1 VGENT
6 LPYLLLVDDDTS
18 VLTAL
23 ERVLRGDF
31 LIIKASDPVEALKFV
46 KEKKPAILLTDF
58 SMPQMS
64 GEEFLKSCRDLS
76 PQTIRAVIS
85 GHVDLKEM
93 EALINQNLI
102 HRFFMKPWENDVLRM
117 QMLECLSHH
126 QLLME
131 RDLLE
136 KLAVTDPVTHLHNH
150 RYFQDTIRI
159 EVERSKRHNRKLSII
174 MADIDGFKKYNDQNG
189 HPQGDQLLKSAAK
202 VFISGLRNLDSVC
215 RYGGDEFAMI
225 LPDTSVHDTFEVAE
239 RLRKSFNSQSLGGLT
254 LSLGIAGF
262 PQHASTA
269 QDLIAAADK
278 ALYEAKNKGRNQS
291 VIAH

>member
-1 VGENT
+1 MDEHT
-6 LPYLLLVDDDTS
+6 LPYLLLVDDDAS

-31 LIIKASDPVEALKFV
+31 LIIKANNPVEALKFLT
-46 KEKKPAILLTDF
+46 EKKPAILLTDF

-64 GEEFLKSCRDLS
+64 GQDFLKSCRDLS

-93 EALINQNLI
+93 ENLINHNLI

-174 MADIDGFKKYNDQNG
+174 MADIDGFKKYNDQLG
-189 HPQGDQLLKSAAK
+189 HPQGDQLLKSTAK
-202 VFISGLRNLDSVC
+202 VFLSGLRNLDSVC

-225 LPDTSVHDTFEVAE
+225 LPDTSVADAFEVAE
-239 RLRKSFNSQSLGGLT
+239 RLRKNFNSQSPGGPT

-262 PQHASTA
+262 PDHASTA
-269 QDLIAAADK
+269 QDLIAASDK